1 MHTEYFYLKFTPIY
15 DAKQTKDQYALLQIM
30 QLCYV
35 LDSNL
40 TTIAIDNIK
49 RYKPHTWKI
58 LGGVGCME

>member
-1 MHTEYFYLKFTPIY
+1 MHIEYFYLKFTQIY

-49 RYKPHTWKI
+49 TYKTHTWKI
-58 LGGVGCME
+58 LGGVGRIE